1 MDEMNERIKNE
12 KKLKKIIGTKDK
24 PIKTSWLSHI
34 PILWGWIILPALPIA
49 LGVLMSMG
57 MIDLTSIV
65 ASFEI
70 SADSKQMIVV
80 AIPILLIAL
89 GVAIFVAF
97 TVRGYRKSRAKYIV
111 SECMLLQMKGKKD
124 VCKLIFKP
132 GMSVSVKR
140 YTLKSYLCGYG
151 DVVINLGPGE
161 VGEVT
166 LHNVKKPRRVKW
178 NLDLIIKNN
187 CTSFA
192 RTRVFNV

>member
-1 MDEMNERIKNE
+1 MDEKRIKE
-12 KKLKKIIGTKDK
+12 PKKIKEIGTKDK

-34 PILWGWIILPALPIA
+34 PILWGWIILPALPIV
-49 LGVLMSMG
+49 LGVVMLMG
-57 MIDLTSIV
+57 MIDL
-65 ASFEI
+65 ASMLAGIEGL
-70 SADSKQMIVV
+70 SAELQEMIVIAV
-80 AIPILLIAL
+80 PVLLIAL

-140 YTLKSYLCGYG
+140 YTIKSWLCGYG

-166 LHNVKKPRRVKW
+166 LHNVKNPKRVKQ
-178 NLDLIIKNN
+178 NLDVIIKNN

-192 RTRVFNV
+192 RTMVFNV

>member
-1 MDEMNERIKNE
+1 MDEKRIKE
-12 KKLKKIIGTKDK
+12 AKKIKEIGTKDK

-49 LGVLMSMG
+49 LGVVMLMG
-57 MIDLTSIV
+57 MIDL
-65 ASFEI
+65 ASMLAGIEGL
-70 SADSKQMIVV
+70 SAELQEMIVIAV
-80 AIPILLIAL
+80 PVLLIAL
-89 GVAIFVAF
+89 GVAIFIAF

-140 YTLKSYLCGYG
+140 YTIKSWLCGYG
-151 DVVINLGPGE
+151 DVVIHLGPGE

-166 LHNVKKPRRVKW
+166 LHNVKNPKRVKQ
-178 NLDLIIKNN
+178 NLDVIIKNN

-192 RTRVFNV
+192 RTMVFNV